1 MGASCANHVP
11 LFEVEVI
18 LSWAGTS
25 VGMTS
30 AAPSWGDFQN
40 KVGMAACRC
49 YRGTAEWDDLLPGS
63 VPLEGKETRVGKD
76 KWGMETGKTCSQEGG
91 QDPWANFCGD
101 SYFERSRL
109 NLCLARFLLLW
120 TPGCPGLFKVK
131 APLLLPTFMENLP
144 WASPVWVPWGLKRW
158 SLLSGSSQV
167 LRKQDMQSLP
177 ARRLWGG
184 TACL

>member
-30 AAPSWGDFQN
+30 AAPSWGDFQK

-76 KWGMETGKTCSQEGG
+76 QWGMETGKTCSQEV
-91 QDPWANFCGD
+91 AK
-101 SYFERSRL
+101 
-109 NLCLARFLLLW
+109 
-120 TPGCPGLFKVK
+120 TPG
-131 APLLLPTFMENLP
+131 PTFVGIPILRGQG
-144 WASPVWVPWGLKRW
+144 WTCVLQD
-158 SLLSGSSQV
+158 SSSSEPQAA
-167 LRKQDMQSLP
+167 LAFSK
-177 ARRLWGG
+177 
-184 TACL
+184 